1 MVQRR
6 RIRRICLHVQRADP
20 ARRLAKHLPTKLT
33 LSAMKKKIQNAC
45 ALAGGTTL
53 LIGAGVATENP
64 IAIIGW
70 LVVSVSLLYA
80 GKAFSFQQNQ

>member
-1 MVQRR
+1 
-6 RIRRICLHVQRADP
+6 
-20 ARRLAKHLPTKLT
+20 
-33 LSAMKKKIQNAC
+33 MKKKIQNAC